1 MALIQNLGTVMAFTL
16 NNSSEND
23 VFPIEPIG
31 LGEGDEELRAVGSWP
46 RIGHREIA
54 CAFVLHDEVF
64 IWELRTINAFPASP
78 VARGEVS
85 ALGHEP
91 RDDAMEFGALESE
104 SGLAGAEV
112 DEVSRGVRDF
122 VVEELENQSEFLQRL
137 ISNLDVEETF
147 GTIGKR
153 TVDEP
158 ARKIKYGFGCC
169 HLLFE

>member
-1 MALIQNLGTVMAFTL
+1 MAFTL

-104 SGLAGAEV
+104 SGLASAEV

-122 VVEELENQSEFLQRL
+122 VVEELENQSEFLHRL
-137 ISNLDVEETF
+137 IRNLHIEETF
-147 GTIGKR
+147 GAIGKR
-153 TVDEP
+153 TVDEL
-158 ARKIKYGFGCC
+158 ALKKITYVFFC
-169 HLLFE
+169 HFI